1 MRHMRFQWV
10 VGKGMQKLSRVEYNT
25 DSLQRLVRSV
35 TFFKDIVKVDSEQFD
50 LLLSVS
56 EFVEAKAGETVLQK
70 GNQDKTLYFLLKGQ
84 MSVYCED
91 EGESLNLINP
101 GEVFGA
107 LSMVTGRGRSA
118 TVKAQTDVILLGI
131 DFKYFQDIEDFSLF
145 TIQTKLIAYR
155 MMLHNI
161 RWNLEVNK
169 MQNPTHEL
177 NKRLLKLPIYK
188 GEKGGKEELLALS
201 EQSRLLADLLCE
213 WNDVHNVQRIN
224 LMTQVNH

>member
-1 MRHMRFQWV
+1 
-10 VGKGMQKLSRVEYNT
+10 MQKLSSVEYNT
-25 DSLQRLVRSV
+25 ESLQRLVRGV
-35 TFFKDIVKVDSEQFD
+35 TFFKDVLKVDPAQFE

-56 EFVEAKAGETVLQK
+56 EFVQAQAGETVLRK
-70 GNQDKTLYFLLKGQ
+70 GDQDKVLYFLLKGQ

-91 EGESLNLINP
+91 EGQSLNIIHP

-118 TVKAQTDVILLGI
+118 TVKAQTEVVLLGI
-131 DFKYFQDIEDFSLF
+131 NFRHFHDIDDFSLF
-145 TIQTKLIAYR
+145 SVETKLIAYR

-161 RWNLEVNK
+161 RWNLELNK

-177 NKRLLKLPIYK
+177 NKKLLKLPVYNGVK
-188 GEKGGKEELLALS
+188 GSKEELKALH

-213 WNDVHNVQRIN
+213 WNDEFQGQRMR
-224 LMTQVNH
+224 LMDQAAS